1 MNAAGGWLQLTS
13 GRGPAECGWV
23 IAQLL
28 PKLVAEATAA
38 GLDATLLETTPGP
51 LPGTLGSALLAFDGE
66 GFESFAARWSG
77 SVQWIGT
84 SPFRPAHKR
93 RNWFVAV
100 DRLDPPRER
109 PWRADDVRVETMR
122 AGGPG
127 GQHVNRTDSAV
138 RLTHRPSGLQ
148 VLARE
153 ERSQQRNRRLA
164 EQRLAARLAGL
175 GADARAEA
183 DTDRWRCHDR
193 LTRGDA
199 RRVFVGPGFDERR

>member
-1 MNAAGGWLQLTS
+1 MNAAGGWLQLSS

-28 PKLVAEATAA
+28 PKLVAAATAA
-38 GLDATLLETTPGP
+38 GLTAKLLDSSPGP
-51 LPGTLGSALLAFDGE
+51 LPGTLASALLAIDGE
-66 GFESFAARWSG
+66 GFEPFARDWTG
-77 SVQWIGT
+77 SVQWIGA

-93 RNWFVAV
+93 RNWFIAI
-100 DRLDPPRER
+100 DRLDPPAEL
-109 PWRADDVRVETMR
+109 PWRADDVRVETLR

-153 ERSQQRNRRLA
+153 ERSQHQNRRLA
-164 EQRLAARLAGL
+164 EQRLAARLAAL
-175 GADARAEA
+175 ARTDRS
-183 DTDRWRCHDR
+183 DTDAERWRCHDR
-193 LTRGDA
+193 LIRGNA
-199 RRVFVGPGFDERR
+199 RRVFVGPGFDERG